1 MEIEGITYQNPSLI
15 LVLQLLQH
23 KNQMNVF
30 IVIFPQRVSILNSVL
45 KSVQVDQHAYQKLK
59 YNWQKADTQS
69 CEIERPSWPSREVD
83 VKYAEMAK
91 L

>member
-1 MEIEGITYQNPSLI
+1 MEIESITYQNPSLI

-45 KSVQVDQHAYQKLK
+45 KSVQVDQYAYQQLK
-59 YNWQKADTQS
+59 NN
-69 CEIERPSWPSREVD
+69 
-83 VKYAEMAK
+83 
-91 L
+91 